1 MALSL
6 AVSPMIAFQ
15 APLIAHSA
23 RQMVQMSAA
32 DKLEGAAHETGFE
45 VWDPLGLAD
54 LGSPATLA
62 WFRHAELKHG
72 RVCMAAFT
80 GWLVASGNQLAVANG
95 QEGIHF
101 PGAISPFQTGTT
113 FADIA
118 AAGGPM
124 EQWQM
129 VPEVGKLQI
138 LGAIFIIEH
147 QSEWKIKP
155 HYMAPGGKPGDLK
168 GLKNFWDP
176 VGLTAKMDAKKL
188 ERQRLSEIKN
198 GRLAMLGTF
207 GCLIGGN
214 LPGSIPIPIN
224 WPAGASFTEPF
235 GTFASYH

>member
-1 MALSL
+1 
-6 AVSPMIAFQ
+6 
-15 APLIAHSA
+15 
-23 RQMVQMSAA
+23 MSAA
-32 DKLEGAAHETGFE
+32 DGMEGAAHETGNK

-62 WFRHAELKHG
+62 WMRHAELKHC
-72 RVCMAAFT
+72 RVSMAAFT
-80 GWLVASGNQLAVANG
+80 GWLVATGNQLAVQNG
-95 QEGIHF
+95 HEGLHF
-101 PGAISPFQTGTT
+101 PGFISPWQTGTT

-129 VPEVGKLQI
+129 VPELGKLQI
-138 LGAIFIIEH
+138 LGAIFLIEH

-155 HYMAPGGKPGDLK
+155 HYMSGGNPGSLK

-176 VGLTAKMDAKKL
+176 VGLTSKMDAKKL
-188 ERQRLSEIKN
+188 ERQRLSELKN
-198 GRLAMLGTF
+198 GRLAMLGIV

-214 LPGSIPIPIN
+214 APGSIPVPID
-224 WPAGASFTEPF
+224 WPVGASITEPF